1 MLLNHYTAFDL
12 SLVIMWPYYLEREL
26 WKRLGCPKLL
36 ALCMSDLIITSQYP
50 LPDKAMET
58 FELAKV
64 TIPSSKVE
72 ITSVLIITSQYPLK
86 PLPAQ

>member
-26 WKRLGCPKLL
+26 WKRLSCPKLP

-50 LPDKAMET
+50 LPDKAVET
-58 FELAKV
+58 FELA
-64 TIPSSKVE
+64 
-72 ITSVLIITSQYPLK
+72 
-86 PLPAQ
+86 